1 MESLE
6 FDRWRDGRE
15 ATRRNNGEVEIRRVE
30 SEQVAACP
38 PTSLETTKM
47 SPTTIEGRN
56 LEHIK
61 GVRSDELIS
70 PHLQNVTEIDGGI
83 LEYVRVRMHR
93 RTVTPEV
100 RREAVAFEREM
111 SRMQGW

>member
-1 MESLE
+1 MHGKQTS
-6 FDRWRDGRE
+6 
-15 ATRRNNGEVEIRRVE
+15 T
-30 SEQVAACP
+30 
-38 PTSLETTKM
+38 PTLQNSKA
-47 SPTTIEGRN
+47 EGN
-56 LEHIK
+56 IK